1 MKKSTSKPAQLHRG
15 YFKMAIIKAMRG
27 FDSHAPAVGERN
39 CICEAVLLERIYQLT
54 GEKLNNETLCSL
66 LKELR
71 DLYDEQPQKSK
82 VSKIYYWSFV
92 VETPEGKTETFSCT
106 ANDYICGSN
115 KGRYFPANIQE
126 LEKYQQQRKAD
137 YLTQL
142 KNSKTAAIACRH
154 FFIEK
159 SPKLF

>member
-1 MKKSTSKPAQLHRG
+1 MKKANLKPATNRG
-15 YFKMAIIKAMRG
+15 YLKKAIIKAMRG
-27 FDSHAPAVGERN
+27 FDNHAPAVGERN

-142 KNSKTAAIACRH
+142 KNFNTAGKACKY
-154 FFIEK
+154 FL
-159 SPKLF
+159 SNQTNKLF